1 MPGAI
6 APVLAAAVVS
16 GALVAASAPADA
28 AAHRPPWNV
37 TIKASTTTLTLGQKV
52 VLSGKV
58 NRSAAGKLVV
68 LQERHKAGATWK
80 DQANALVH
88 GNGHYQV
95 SDRPSVNNR
104 RSYRVVM
111 PATKRHKKG
120 VSKSVAVDVYQW
132 TSLSTLPSVN
142 GVLFDSVPSV
152 SMNGETYPNSLEAD
166 VEHYL
171 GAPTTESVEFNLNH
185 RCTRFRGTFGL
196 SDDSVDAG
204 QATVTAIADGTPW
217 FNQTF
222 GLGESTLNEIT
233 FTTAPLKLRFESS
246 SVIADSDG
254 RGAVGT
260 PEVYCEQ

>member
-1 MPGAI
+1 MRGAI

-16 GALVAASAPADA
+16 GVLVAATAPADA
-28 AAHRPPWNV
+28 AAHRPPWHV

-52 VLSGKV
+52 VLSGRV
-58 NRSAAGKLVV
+58 NKSAAGKLVV

-88 GNGHYQV
+88 RDGHYQV

-111 PATKRHKKG
+111 PATKRHRKG
-120 VSKSVAVDVYQW
+120 VSGSVAVDVYQW
-132 TSLSTLPSVN
+132 TSLTTLPAVN
-142 GVLFDSVPSV
+142 RVLVDSEPSV
-152 SMNGETYPNSLEAD
+152 SMDGETYPNSLEAD
-166 VEHYL
+166 VEHYPD
-171 GAPTTESVEFNLNH
+171 APTTESVEFNVNH

-222 GLGESTLNEIT
+222 GVGESTRNEIT
-233 FTTAPLKLRFESS
+233 FVTAPLKLRFESS